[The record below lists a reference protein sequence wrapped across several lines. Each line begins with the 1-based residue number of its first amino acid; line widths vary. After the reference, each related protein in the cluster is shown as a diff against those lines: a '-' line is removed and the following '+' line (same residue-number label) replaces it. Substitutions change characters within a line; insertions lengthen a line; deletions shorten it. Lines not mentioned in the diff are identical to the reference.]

1 MSGDVVLVAALAA
14 IAAGLAGL
22 FVPRAIA
29 ALREPPPDPV
39 LAELE
44 AKALEGPLTP
54 RQQVR
59 LDEGPK
65 RLYRDIGAEPGLAAI
80 TSVVA
85 ALVAVAIVLA
95 VGVDPDLVV
104 LLPVVPIGVLL
115 AVVDLRTRLLPSRVV
130 WAGLGLALVCAAALV
145 PFTDTAGAD
154 LVRALIGFVLGFGF
168 FFVLW
173 FVYPAG
179 MGFGDVR
186 LAGLCGFLLAHQG
199 WGEWVVGLY
208 SAFLLSGVPALVVA
222 LLRRSTTVLKF
233 NIPLGPFLL
242 VGVPIG
248 LAVGAWVGQRLVG
261 G

>member
-1 MSGDVVLVAALAA
+1 MNGELVLVAALAA
-14 IAAGLAGL
+14 IAAGLVGL
-22 FVPRAIA
+22 LVPRVVT
-29 ALREPPPDPV
+29 ALPEPPPDPV

-44 AKALEGPLTP
+44 AKALEGPLTA

-65 RLYRDIGAEPGLAAI
+65 RLYRDIGAEPGLGPI

-85 ALVAVAIVLA
+85 ALAAVAVVLA
-95 VGVDPDLVV
+95 VGVDLDLVV

-115 AVVDLRTRLLPSRVV
+115 AVVDLKTRLLPSRVV

-145 PFTDTAGAD
+145 PFTDTAD
-154 LVRALIGFVLGFGF
+154 LVRALMGFALGFGF

-222 LLRRSTTVLKF
+222 LLRRSTQVLKF

-248 LAVGAWVGQRLVG
+248 LAVGGWVGQRLVG